1 MVDLPERSVMVSGLD
16 QWEMRGKGAF
26 RVIEERRLVQL
37 LEERLRGDPRIAQG
51 RPLSLRT
58 PPLDPGA
65 IGGGLGGK
73 ATGQLALRDRPSRSL
88 FGFFQEGVPVCGRL
102 SSHWRVRSMLGD

>member
-1 MVDLPERSVMVSGLD
+1 M
-16 QWEMRGKGAF
+16 
-26 RVIEERRLVQL
+26 
-37 LEERLRGDPRIAQG
+37 
-51 RPLSLRT
+51 
-58 PPLDPGA
+58 GA

>member
-1 MVDLPERSVMVSGLD
+1 MV
-16 QWEMRGKGAF
+16 EMLAGVRGAVVRFVGTTIDRVGCGGAN
-26 RVIEERRLVQL
+26 RRERRN
-37 LEERLRGDPRIAQG
+37 RGGPG
-51 RPLSLRT
+51 RGRFGRGRRGEYV
-58 PPLDPGA
+58 GA

-73 ATGQLALRDRPSRSL
+73 ATGQLALRDRSSRSL